1 LLTAVDGVTHD
12 ELIAAS
18 EALDDAADHAS
29 DDRAAGLTETA
40 ETLAALAD
48 RDHGADHGRLA
59 RIEYTL
65 RELKDGSEAAVE
77 DSIDAALGH
86 IKAFRKTVDGV

>member
-1 LLTAVDGVTHD
+1 MTHD

-18 EALDDAADHAS
+18 DALAAVADHAS

-40 ETLAALAD
+40 ETLAALAE

-65 RELKDGSEAAVE
+65 RELQDGADEGVS
-77 DSIDAALGH
+77 DGIDDALGH
-86 IKAFRKTVDGV
+86 IKAFRKTVEGV

>member
-1 LLTAVDGVTHD
+1 MTHD

-18 EALDDAADHAS
+18 DALNTAADHAS
-29 DDRAAGLTETA
+29 DERASRLTETA
-40 ETLAALAD
+40 ETLADLAE

-65 RELKDGSEAAVE
+65 RELKAGADDGVVDAV
-77 DSIDAALGH
+77 DDGLGH
-86 IKAFRKTVDGV
+86 IKAFRKTVEGV

>member
-1 LLTAVDGVTHD
+1 MTHD

-18 EALDDAADHAS
+18 DALADAATHAS
-29 DDRAAGLTETA
+29 DDRATGLTETA
-40 ETLAALAD
+40 ETLAGLAE

-65 RELKDGSEAAVE
+65 RELKDAADEGVG
-77 DSIDAALGH
+77 DGIDDALGH

>member
-1 LLTAVDGVTHD
+1 MTHD

-40 ETLAALAD
+40 ETVADLAE

-65 RELKDGSEAAVE
+65 RELKDGSEAAVG
-77 DSIDAALGH
+77 DSIDDALGH

>member
-1 LLTAVDGVTHD
+1 MTHD
-12 ELIAAS
+12 ELIAAND
-18 EALDDAADHAS
+18 ALGDVADHAS

-40 ETLAALAD
+40 ETLAGLAE

-65 RELKDGSEAAVE
+65 RELQDGADEGVAEGV
-77 DSIDAALGH
+77 DDALGH